1 MAKENDWIKD
11 EFTEIKSTLSRID
24 EAIRGNGKEGLM
36 IRVAKNEM
44 RHKLL
49 FWVTTTMILAVIGIG
64 SKLIIDHFAH

>member
-1 MAKENDWIKD
+1 MAKEHDWIKD
-11 EFTEIKSTLSRID
+11 EFTEIKNALARID

-49 FWVTTTMILAVIGIG
+49 FWITGTVVLAVSGIG
-64 SKLIIDHFAH
+64 AKLIYEHLSH